1 MVELASFVVYV
12 VDGFLVDADEHRV
25 SQFDV
30 FPLDDLIIEVLQQVL
45 VVTDAVAHRL
55 VGALHVQHRA
65 QRLVHHIDDVEGPG
79 VFVQI
84 HIQFLV
90 FAHLFTAVFM
100 QQLIAVLQSA
110 ACQQEAALLLVVVD
124 VCFHRY
130 RIESPLRQGCI
141 GEEGNQQESYD
152 DGMSHS
158 PFLPQF
164 SFSLSSPFPLLGSAF
179 SLHRS

>member
-152 DGMSHS
+152 DGDGDRWRFSH
-158 PFLPQF
+158 P
-164 SFSLSSPFPLLGSAF
+164 
-179 SLHRS
+179 